1 MPCCQSIMK
10 RIYDPHS
17 RFYLS
22 SKSVLAYIE
31 RQSDNK
37 SISAE
42 AAPKSLEALLDA
54 LASRQLTGNA
64 ALEAAASYYLSYC
77 HTNSQRQIFCRVLD
91 RNLKMGVS
99 TKTMQ
104 QILRRDDDQFR
115 FPSVALAHH
124 VPSPLHPLDNG
135 EWYASRKLDGVRCI
149 ALVNHDDI
157 RFYSRTGRRF
167 ETLQK
172 VEQAIRQRQKKNGG
186 SFVLDGEIC
195 VYDKH
200 MEDFISV
207 MKQIRTKQ
215 PMDHPVYEVF
225 DLVDTKGFMKGVDP
239 TPFTQ
244 RQHTLES
251 WVGHSQ
257 PHLRM
262 VPQTRITSKT
272 MLEQMKNKAA
282 SHGWEGL
289 VLRRDTGY
297 QGKRSR
303 DMIKIKEWKDQEYIV
318 KSIETGRMRMPDTGE
333 DKEVMTS
340 VVIEHKGTAVSVGS
354 GFTLQQRMRFLQ
366 NPDLIIGKPITV
378 QYFAESIGENG
389 QVSLRFPTVKM
400 VYEQGVRDV

>member
-1 MPCCQSIMK
+1 MFLFRRIVTCTALHRPFSTKTTHANTAQLDRLYELATTVNETSSNIEKALQVKRFMPCCHSIMK

-17 RFYLS
+17 RFHIS
-22 SKSVLAYIE
+22 SRTVLAYIE
-31 RQSDNK
+31 RQGAKKN
-37 SISAE
+37 IPAE
-42 AAPKSLEALLDA
+42 ATAATPTTLEALLDA

-64 ALEAAASYYLSYC
+64 ALEAAASFYLSYC
-77 HTNSQRQIFCRVLD
+77 HTASQQQIFCRILD

-115 FPSVALAHH
+115 FPSVALAHLH
-124 VPSPLHPLDNG
+124 PLSQHPLDNG

-149 ALVNHDDI
+149 AFVNHDDI

-172 VEQAIRQRQKKNGG
+172 VEEAIRRRQKKKSGG

-195 VYDKH
+195 VYDEH

-225 DLVDTKGFMKGVDP
+225 DLVDTQGFMKGVDP
-239 TPFTQ
+239 TPFTE
-244 RQHTLES
+244 RQQHLKS
-251 WVGHSQ
+251 WIGHSQ

-262 VPQTRITSKT
+262 VPQTRITSKQ
-272 MLEQMKNKAA
+272 MLNQMKDKAA
-282 SHGWEGL
+282 RHGWEGL

-297 QGKRSR
+297 QGKRR
-303 DMIKIKEWKDQEYIV
+303 
-318 KSIETGRMRMPDTGE
+318 
-333 DKEVMTS
+333 
-340 VVIEHKGTAVSVGS
+340 
-354 GFTLQQRMRFLQ
+354 
-366 NPDLIIGKPITV
+366 
-378 QYFAESIGENG
+378 
-389 QVSLRFPTVKM
+389 
-400 VYEQGVRDV
+400 

>member
-1 MPCCQSIMK
+1 MEIIILSPNLGGDTALFLHCPYSSMFLFRRFTACTAPFRSFSTKNTSANSAKLDRLYELATTVNETSSTIEKALQVKLFMPCCHSIMK

-31 RQSDNK
+31 RQGDKN
-37 SISAE
+37 SISA
-42 AAPKSLEALLDA
+42 ATPTSLEALLDA
-54 LASRQLTGNA
+54 LSSRQLTGNA
-64 ALEAAASYYLSYC
+64 ALEAAASFYLSYC
-77 HTNSQRQIFCRVLD
+77 HTSAQKQIFCRILD

-99 TKTMQ
+99 TKTIQ

-124 VPSPLHPLDNG
+124 HPPSQHPLDNG

-172 VEQAIRQRQKKNGG
+172 VEEAIRTRQKKKGDG

-195 VYDKH
+195 VYDEH

-215 PMDHPVYEVF
+215 PMDNPVYEVF
-225 DLVDTKGFMKGVDP
+225 DLVDTQGFMKGVDP

-244 RQHTLES
+244 RQQRLKS
-251 WVGHSQ
+251 WMGHSQ

-262 VPQTRITSKT
+262 VQQTRIISKT
-272 MLEQMKNKAA
+272 MLKQMKDEATR
-282 SHGWEGL
+282 HGWEGL
-289 VLRRDTGY
+289 VLRRDVGY
-297 QGKRSR
+297 QGKRR
-303 DMIKIKEWKDQEYIV
+303 
-318 KSIETGRMRMPDTGE
+318 
-333 DKEVMTS
+333 
-340 VVIEHKGTAVSVGS
+340 
-354 GFTLQQRMRFLQ
+354 
-366 NPDLIIGKPITV
+366 
-378 QYFAESIGENG
+378 
-389 QVSLRFPTVKM
+389 
-400 VYEQGVRDV
+400 